1 MIPWQTNA
9 KYTCITIICT
19 IPQEDSQE
27 GGIDLKHQGNS
38 QLSESLI
45 ESIPLQN

>member
-9 KYTCITIICT
+9 KYTCITIICK
-19 IPQEDSQE
+19 ISHE
-27 GGIDLKHQGNS
+27 GGINLKHQGNS